1 MIKRLLWAVGGMVL
15 AACANATTP
24 TSDVGSDPA
33 KETFAASLGV
43 NVAAMTKAALGTYYK
58 DLTVGTGPTLVDSKA
73 STNTV
78 DYAGYLVNGTQFD
91 GGTNLRF
98 TPGTTVI
105 GFVDGMVGMNAGG
118 TRLVVVPSDLGYG
131 KSVQHA
137 PMATVPPNS
146 TLVFR
151 ITLNS
156 FIP

>member
-1 MIKRLLWAVGGMVL
+1 
-15 AACANATTP
+15 
-24 TSDVGSDPA
+24 
-33 KETFAASLGV
+33 
-43 NVAAMTKAALGTYYK
+43 MTKTAIGTYYK
-58 DLTVGTGPTLVDSKA
+58 DLTVGTGATVIDSRA

-78 DYAGYLVNGTQFD
+78 DYTGYLVNGTQFD

-98 TPGTTVI
+98 APGTTQVL
-105 GFVDGMVGMNAGG
+105 GFADGMVGMKVGG

-131 KSVQHA
+131 KAVQHA
-137 PMATVPPNS
+137 PMATIPPNS